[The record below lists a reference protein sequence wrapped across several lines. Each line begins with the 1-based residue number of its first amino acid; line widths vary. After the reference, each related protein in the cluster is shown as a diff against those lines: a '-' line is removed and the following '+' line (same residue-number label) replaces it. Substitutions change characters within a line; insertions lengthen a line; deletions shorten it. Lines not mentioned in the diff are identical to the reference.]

1 MAIEDS
7 VPFLDRTSEPVV
19 LFAQDMR
26 FGARASSLP
35 ERDAI
40 NGEGNGEKKES
51 NVFTKCSI

>member
-7 VPFLDRTSEPVV
+7 VPFLDNTSEPVV

-35 ERDAI
+35 ER
-40 NGEGNGEKKES
+40 EMPSTER
-51 NVFTKCSI
+51 

>member
-40 NGEGNGEKKES
+40 KGWGGEGVVGKTEQ
-51 NVFTKCSI
+51 FF